1 MRQYQYWKYNKL
13 SASQQV
19 NKSTKIN
26 SFEIVWSK
34 ILEAIRAKN
43 LDVSI

>member
-1 MRQYQYWKYNKL
+1 MECVGVSIGNTTNN
-13 SASQQV
+13 QQV